1 MSDRLRP
8 KAITQPTASH
18 RVIRRLLRGE
28 FGFGRTLLW
37 FFLGGHV
44 ALELISRLLP
54 DLSGK
59 GWLLVAASPAQALV
73 LRGLWRSAGAI
84 ARPALKRLAKR
95 PRRGRLAH
103 AGAEHAGANCERNA
117 ASAKRPAPITRG
129 RYLNSSC

>member
-44 ALELISRLLP
+44 ALELISRLVP

-84 ARPALKRLAKR
+84 ARPALKRLAQ
-95 PRRGRLAH
+95 GLVVVGWLMLVLTALART
-103 AGAEHAGANCERNA
+103 ASATPPARNA
-117 ASAKRPAPITRG
+117 RPQLREAAI
-129 RYLNSSC
+129 